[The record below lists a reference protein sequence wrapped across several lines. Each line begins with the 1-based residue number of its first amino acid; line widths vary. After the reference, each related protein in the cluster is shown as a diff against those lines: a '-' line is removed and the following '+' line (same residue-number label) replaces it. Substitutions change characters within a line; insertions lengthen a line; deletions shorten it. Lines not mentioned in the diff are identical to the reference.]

1 MRKVA
6 YTYMHVAT
14 YTCVHTI
21 SLCALVPNSRDRQG
35 KLWLLK
41 KQKTARK
48 TTLKIQIQ
56 AINLYLPSY

>member
-14 YTCVHTI
+14 YTCVHAI
-21 SLCALVPNSRDRQG
+21 SLGALVPNSRDRQG
-35 KLWLLK
+35 KLWLLE
-41 KQKTARK
+41 KQKTDQK
-48 TTLKIQIQ
+48 TLKIQIQ